1 MNVLVD
7 KYLLDGCMRCKLGA
21 TPQCKVH
28 HWRVELETLRQIVLE
43 SGLTEEI
50 KWGVPCYTLAGKN
63 VVLLSALKGYVF
75 LSFFKGVL
83 MTDAHQ
89 IFTQQGENSQTW
101 RILKYTEL
109 AQIVAQTE
117 QIKVYINEAIEV
129 EKSGQKIEVQ
139 RNIEPLPEELWIAFE
154 EQPELAKAFYALT
167 TGRQRGYILYF
178 SQPKQA
184 ESRFRRIEKCKIKIL
199 NGEGLHDQ
207 YNR

>member
-1 MNVLVD
+1 MNGFVD
-7 KYLLDGCMRCKLGA
+7 KYLLDGCMRCKWGA

-28 HWRVELETLRQIVLE
+28 NWRTELETLRQIVLE

-109 AQIVAQTE
+109 AQIIAQSE
-117 QIKVYINEAIEV
+117 LIKAYINEAIEV

-139 RNIEPLPEELWIAFE
+139 KNIEPLPEELLLAFE
-154 EQPELAKAFYALT
+154 EEPELQKAFYALT
-167 TGRQRGYILYF
+167 AGRQRGYILYF

-184 ESRFRRIEKCKIKIL
+184 SSRFRRIEKCKSKLL
-199 NGEGLHDQ
+199 NGEGLHDK